1 MDALEQ
7 FFGGNQTRPSS
18 QSNAPVNNPGNL
30 RPVGASTGFQQ
41 YTSPEQGLAA
51 ADSNLKAYGE
61 KYGINT
67 LRGVIT
73 RYAPPTDNNN
83 TESYIN
89 TVAQKV
95 GLDPDQKIDLSDPV
109 QRHVINGAMFTVE
122 KGPKNLFKVGQAA
135 QPTAAPVSASADP
148 LESFFS
154 GQPVATAQPAQ
165 VAQAPQPATTGTAE
179 GTMGAYVPRPT
190 VGPVA
195 AKVAG
200 IANKYLQAKQNL
212 GERTAGAFDT
222 LYGIVPATYG
232 AVIQGLA
239 RTAQTPEQAAQT
251 GQAAATSVEKPV
263 GKFTGIRGK
272 ETYQQPLGGFTQPIA
287 EQINKMF
294 NVLGMTPEQISE
306 KTSVPAA
313 DIRNMVVIG
322 SVALPQVAKEVG
334 SVVGKVVQPL
344 RQMAGELELVR
355 PNQSTVPNQSAMPGQ
370 ALTKEQMAAQFAER
384 QKQATQEATQPP
396 TQTPAQPVATNLETG
411 MVEPLGTAK
420 PTTPD
425 APYTE
430 LKYAENYLPVDEQM
444 ARAETLR
451 KVMGTDFQA
460 DMAAI
465 QGKGKERATN
475 YATSNTD
482 TSIGNFLKD
491 KFTDEQNRLSKYI
504 NNQVKETGGTVG
516 LDESSV
522 YKRGNTIL
530 KPLQEFEDY
539 FDKATEKI
547 YSERDAMAKEV
558 PVTADNVLSKLNDRT
573 LVEISD
579 PAERLAK
586 TAKVKMQQL
595 GMLDEAG
602 NLLPTDAYHA
612 ELFRKWLNQNWS
624 REANQLHK
632 ALKNAVDDDVIA
644 KLDTNSP
651 IYKDAR
657 ALVELRKNT
666 LDNPKGIS
674 NILDAEGP
682 KGINRKVQIE
692 KIAQNIADMPVE
704 QFTHVVDTLKNVPEA
719 LQPSATKALSEI
731 KAQFLN
737 QLSAKKTP
745 KQITD
750 FMNGNSEV
758 MNRLFTPKEM
768 ADIREYHNA
777 SHILATDTGY
787 KGAAVQK
794 INVEKKLGTKVV
806 EQLLQKGTAA
816 GAEFVTGGA
825 GMGVPAVVTHEIIGS
840 RLAKREAKRQAKA
853 EESAFRATQQRFVP
867 LSDLL
872 PPKQ

>member
-1 MDALEQ
+1 MGTLAELWDSTAPTQTNVKGSSNQIAPDVQSKRDQDALAQMQQELGAAQ
-7 FFGGNQTRPSS
+7 SRLASATDPQQKMMHQADIAALQREIAVKSKTKPAVQT
-18 QSNAPVNNPGNL
+18 
-30 RPVGASTGFQQ
+30 
-41 YTSPEQGLAA
+41 
-51 ADSNLKAYGE
+51 
-61 KYGINT
+61 
-67 LRGVIT
+67 
-73 RYAPPTDNNN
+73 
-83 TESYIN
+83 
-89 TVAQKV
+89 
-95 GLDPDQKIDLSDPV
+95 
-109 QRHVINGAMFTVE
+109 
-122 KGPKNLFKVGQAA
+122 QAA
-135 QPTAAPVSASADP
+135 PTAPAANSTNFADLWDATSTAPTAAPTQTSTAGAGRGSYEGYSPTEEAAGKTKQNVSNVRQIFGNVLKKGFEARQQ
-148 LESFFS
+148 LGE
-154 GQPVATAQPAQ
+154 
-165 VAQAPQPATTGTAE
+165 
-179 GTMGAYVPRPT
+179 
-190 VGPVA
+190 
-195 AKVAG
+195 KVAG
-200 IANKYLQAKQNL
+200 ALEPIVRPAYEVGGTLL
-212 GERTAGAFDT
+212 GGAAGSVLGPAG
-222 LYGIVPATYG
+222 GIIST
-232 AVIQGLA
+232 IQSGKLG
-239 RTAQTPEQAAQT
+239 TPEGVQIGQQRAEDIQRALMPEVTSST
-251 GQAAATSVEKPV
+251 GQA
-263 GKFTGIRGK
+263 I
-272 ETYQQPLGGFTQPIA
+272 LGGLQKGFEATKLPPNIMPEVAGFSPLVKPATQTVIAPIVKGA
-287 EQINKMF
+287 EK
-294 NVLGMTPEQISE
+294 VAE
-306 KTSVPAA
+306 AA
-313 DIRNMVVIG
+313 KQTKVG
-322 SVALPQVAKEVG
+322 QQLTEAAKE
-334 SVVGKVVQPL
+334 
-344 RQMAGELELVR
+344 MELVR
-355 PNQSTVPNQSAMPGQ
+355 PSQSTVPNQSAIPGQ

-396 TQTPAQPVATNLETG
+396 AQPPAQPVATNLETG
-411 MVEPLGTAK
+411 MAEPLGTAK

-504 NNQVKETGGTVG
+504 DTQIKETGGTVG

-530 KPLQEFEDY
+530 KPLQDLEDY

-602 NLLPTDAYHA
+602 NPLPTDAYHA

-632 ALKNAVDDDVIA
+632 ALKGAVDDDVIA

-692 KIAQNIADMPVE
+692 KIAQNITDMPVE
-704 QFTHVVDTLKNVPEA
+704 QFSHVVDTLKNVPEA

-731 KAQFLN
+731 KAQFVN
-737 QLSAKKTP
+737 QLAAKKTP

-758 MNRLFTPKEM
+758 MTRLFTPEEM
-768 ADIREYHNA
+768 NNLRDYHNA

-794 INVEKKLGTKVV
+794 INVEKKLGTKVA
-806 EQLLQKGTAA
+806 EQTLQKGASLLSGGAAEFGTAGATAGLAGTAA
-816 GAEFVTGGA
+816 GLAAHEFV
-825 GMGVPAVVTHEIIGS
+825 GS
-840 RLAKREAKRQAKA
+840 KIAKSEAKRQAKS
-853 EESAFRATQQRFVP
+853 EESALRATQQRFVP

>member
-1 MDALEQ
+1 
-7 FFGGNQTRPSS
+7 
-18 QSNAPVNNPGNL
+18 
-30 RPVGASTGFQQ
+30 
-41 YTSPEQGLAA
+41 
-51 ADSNLKAYGE
+51 
-61 KYGINT
+61 
-67 LRGVIT
+67 
-73 RYAPPTDNNN
+73 
-83 TESYIN
+83 
-89 TVAQKV
+89 
-95 GLDPDQKIDLSDPV
+95 
-109 QRHVINGAMFTVE
+109 
-122 KGPKNLFKVGQAA
+122 
-135 QPTAAPVSASADP
+135 
-148 LESFFS
+148 
-154 GQPVATAQPAQ
+154 
-165 VAQAPQPATTGTAE
+165 
-179 GTMGAYVPRPT
+179 
-190 VGPVA
+190 
-195 AKVAG
+195 
-200 IANKYLQAKQNL
+200 
-212 GERTAGAFDT
+212 
-222 LYGIVPATYG
+222 
-232 AVIQGLA
+232 
-239 RTAQTPEQAAQT
+239 
-251 GQAAATSVEKPV
+251 
-263 GKFTGIRGK
+263 
-272 ETYQQPLGGFTQPIA
+272 
-287 EQINKMF
+287 
-294 NVLGMTPEQISE
+294 
-306 KTSVPAA
+306 
-313 DIRNMVVIG
+313 
-322 SVALPQVAKEVG
+322 
-334 SVVGKVVQPL
+334 
-344 RQMAGELELVR
+344 
-355 PNQSTVPNQSAMPGQ
+355 
-370 ALTKEQMAAQFAER
+370 MAAQFAER

-396 TQTPAQPVATNLETG
+396 TQPPTQTPAQPVATNLKTG
-411 MVEPLGTAK
+411 MAEPLGTAK

-425 APYTE
+425 APYIE

-444 ARAETLR
+444 ARAENLR

-530 KPLQEFEDY
+530 KPLQDLEDY

-632 ALKNAVDDDVIA
+632 ALKGAVDDDVIA

-731 KAQFLN
+731 KAQFVN
-737 QLSAKKTP
+737 QLAAKKTP

-758 MNRLFTPKEM
+758 MTRLFTPEEM
-768 ADIREYHNA
+768 NKLRDYHNA

-794 INVEKKLGTKVV
+794 INVEKKLGTKVA
-806 EQLLQKGTAA
+806 EQTLQKGASLLSGGAAEFGTAGATGGLAGTAA
-816 GAEFVTGGA
+816 GLAAHEFV
-825 GMGVPAVVTHEIIGS
+825 GS
-840 RLAKREAKRQAKA
+840 KIAKREAKRQAKS
-853 EESAFRATQQRFVP
+853 EESALRATQQRFVP

-872 PPKQ
+872 PPEQ